1 MDTHKPLREDQYYEE
16 LESLRQEVSTL
27 RSAQAAFEAQREL
40 LAKVVAMAR
49 SPEQEEM
56 LKITL
61 EEALQVCCKLT
72 GAETGSL
79 FLLDSQGVVTDSIL
93 TQKTTAKD
101 TRSKLIGSVLDKG
114 LAGWVNRHRQIGLI
128 TDTIEDERWLQLPN
142 QPYTVRSALAVP
154 ILKEEVLLGILT
166 LLHCEPHRFSWE
178 IANLMQKTANEIA
191 LVLENAELY
200 AKLEESYNFLDQAKQ
215 EIEAYSKAL
224 DYELEKGR
232 QIQRDFLPED
242 LPKLTDWE
250 IAACFYPARQV
261 AGDFYDSF
269 MLPGGYVG
277 LVIADVC
284 DKGVGAALFMALFR
298 SLIRIFSG
306 QTNLCNVTILGDEEV
321 LKAVTDTQ
329 ISSNLEQAEALKA
342 VGLINNYIAQ
352 QHAQMSM
359 FATLFFGVLDPKTGI
374 VYYVNGG
381 HEPLFVID
389 SQGVKAT
396 LKPTGPAVGMM
407 PHMKFKVQQIQLA
420 PGDIL
425 IGYTDGVTEAR
436 APDSK
441 LFTSQRLL
449 SLFQPPPASA
459 SQLLE
464 WIKTNLFAYMDNAPQ
479 FDDITMLA
487 VQRLENNNEGEI
499 K

>member
-1 MDTHKPLREDQYYEE
+1 MDTHKPLREQHYYEE
-16 LESLRQEVSTL
+16 LESLRQEVATL
-27 RSAQAAFEAQREL
+27 RTAQAAFEAQREL

-61 EEALQVCCKLT
+61 EEALHVCCKLT

-79 FLLDSQGVVTDSIL
+79 FLLNSEGVVTDSIL
-93 TQKTTAKD
+93 TQKATAKD
-101 TRSKLIGSVLDKG
+101 TRSRLIGSVLDNG
-114 LAGWVNRHRQIGLI
+114 LAGWVNRQRQIGLI
-128 TDTIEDERWLQLPN
+128 TDTINDDRWLQLPN

-154 ILKEEVLLGILT
+154 ILKDEVLLGILT
-166 LLHCEPHRFSWE
+166 LLHCEPNRFSWE
-178 IANLMQKTANEIA
+178 IAHLMQKTANEIA
-191 LVLENAELY
+191 IVLENAEIY
-200 AKLEESYNFLDQAKQ
+200 GKLEESYRFLDQAKQ

-242 LPKLTDWE
+242 LPKLADWE

-306 QTNLCNVTILGDEEV
+306 QTDLCSVSILGEDEV
-321 LKAVTDTQ
+321 LKGLNELQLSD
-329 ISSNLEQAEALKA
+329 NLAQVEALKS

-359 FATLFFGVLDPKTGI
+359 FATLFFGVLDPTTGI
-374 VYYVNGG
+374 VSYVNGG
-381 HEPLFVID
+381 HEPLFVIG
-389 SQGVKAT
+389 SEGVKAT

-425 IGYTDGVTEAR
+425 LGYTDGVTEAR
-436 APDSK
+436 APDNK
-441 LFTSQRLL
+441 LFTTERLL
-449 SLFQPPPASA
+449 SLVQPPPASA

-487 VQRLENNNEGEI
+487 VQRLGNPE
-499 K
+499 

>member
-1 MDTHKPLREDQYYEE
+1 MDTQKPLREERYYEE
-16 LESLRQEVSTL
+16 LESLRQEVVAL
-27 RSAQAAFEAQREL
+27 RNAKAAFEAQREL

-49 SPEQEEM
+49 SPEQEEV

-61 EEALQVCCKLT
+61 EEALHVCCKLT

-79 FLLDSQGVVTDSIL
+79 FLLNSQGVVTDSIL
-93 TQKTTAKD
+93 TQRNTEQD
-101 TRSKLIGSVLDKG
+101 TRSRLIGSVLDNG
-114 LAGWVNRHRQIGLI
+114 LAGWVNRHRKIGLI
-128 TDTIEDERWLQLPN
+128 ADTMNDERWLQLPN

-154 ILKEEVLLGILT
+154 ILRDEDLLGILT

-200 AKLEESYNFLDQAKQ
+200 GKLEESYHFLDQAKQ

-232 QIQRDFLPED
+232 QIQRDFLPEE
-242 LPKLTDWE
+242 LPKLPDWE

-306 QTNLCNVTILGDEEV
+306 QSHLCDLSIIGDEEV
-321 LKAVTDTQ
+321 LAGLNELDMANHQ
-329 ISSNLEQAEALKA
+329 EQVNALKA

-359 FATLFFGVLDPKTGI
+359 FATLFFGILDPNSGI
-374 VYYVNGG
+374 IDYVNGG
-381 HEPLFVID
+381 HEPLFVIGPE
-389 SQGVKAT
+389 GVKAT

-407 PHMKFKVQQIQLA
+407 ANMKFKVKQVQLA

-425 IGYTDGVTEAR
+425 LGYTDGVTEAR
-436 APDSK
+436 DPNRK
-441 LFTSQRLL
+441 LFSSERLL
-449 SLFQPPPASA
+449 SLFEPPPASA

-487 VQRLENNNEGEI
+487 VQREKL
-499 K
+499 

>member
-1 MDTHKPLREDQYYEE
+1 MDTHKPLREQQYYEE
-16 LESLRQEVSTL
+16 LESLRQEVATL
-27 RSAQAAFEAQREL
+27 RNAQAAFEAQREL

-49 SPEQEEM
+49 SPEQEEV

-61 EEALQVCCKLT
+61 EEALHVCCKLT

-79 FLLDSQGVVTDSIL
+79 FLLDNQGVVTDSIL
-93 TQKTTAKD
+93 TQKTTAQD
-101 TRSKLIGSVLDKG
+101 TRSRLIGSVLDKG
-114 LAGWVNRHRQIGLI
+114 LAGWVNRERNIGLI
-128 TDTIEDERWLQLPN
+128 ADTINDDRWLQFPN

-166 LLHCEPHRFSWE
+166 LLHSEPNRFSWE
-178 IANLMQKTANEIA
+178 VANLMQKTANEIA

-200 AKLEESYNFLDQAKQ
+200 GKLEESYNFLDQAKQ

-242 LPKLTDWE
+242 LPKLPNWE

-306 QTNLCNVTILGDEEV
+306 QSLLCSLAIVGDEDV
-321 LKAVTDTQ
+321 LAGLNDLDLNNHEEQ
-329 ISSNLEQAEALKA
+329 IHALKA

-359 FATLFFGVLDPKTGI
+359 FATLFFGVLDPNTGI
-374 VYYVNGG
+374 IDYVNGG
-381 HEPLFVID
+381 HEPLFVIGPE
-389 SQGVKAT
+389 GVKAT

-407 PHMKFKVQQIQLA
+407 PNMKFKVQQVQLD

-436 APDSK
+436 APDNK
-441 LFTSQRLL
+441 LYTSERLL
-449 SLFQPPPASA
+449 SLFQPTPASA

-487 VQRLENNNEGEI
+487 VQRLGNN
-499 K
+499 